1 MSIVSIKDLLNAGVH
16 FGHQQR
22 FWNPKMESFI
32 FDTRKKIS
40 IIDLEMTQECLNAA
54 ASKAEE
60 ICSKGNRILFVG
72 TKRSASK
79 TIKESASAIGLPY
92 IDKRWLG
99 GTLTNWKTIRGSI
112 RRLLDIEELQS
123 SGRINKL
130 SKKEAVDITKEYEK
144 LDASVGGIKDMKGLP
159 DALFVV
165 DVAYEKIA
173 VTEAKKMGIP
183 IIALV
188 DTNSNPEG
196 IDHIIP
202 GNDDAIRSIRLIT
215 KVISDAC
222 ARGLASSQGGALNI
236 QADDEAPAIKVKK
249 ASVTSGKA
257 LNLVEEAEL
266 SEPEETI
273 STETEEIADEPAE
286 DQVEVSNESKEESE
300 EVTTEDSIELEDAAE
315 DPKEEK

>member
-1 MSIVSIKDLLNAGVH
+1 VSIVSIKDLLNAGVH

-54 ASKAEE
+54 ASIAEE

-112 RRLLDIEELQS
+112 RRLIDIEELKS

-236 QADDEAPAIKVKK
+236 QADDEAPAVKVKK

-266 SEPEETI
+266 SEPEEAL
-273 STETEEIADEPAE
+273 STETEEASDESAE
-286 DQVEVSNESKEESE
+286 DQVEDTNQSKEESE
-300 EVTTEDSIELEDAAE
+300 EVASEDSDELEDAAE
-315 DPKEEK
+315 DSKEEK